1 MRTGVA
7 IALSIV
13 SVSLGASTAA
23 CFDLFHSTAG
33 ILTACEIDAQVCA
46 DGSVDAGTDG
56 PTDFCAWTPVEAR
69 AHASHACAWLGAC
82 QTPMGGNAFGE
93 CSFSALLAYDCE
105 ANPGHPP
112 RGEERALWDCLWQVQ
127 SCADVE
133 RCVFPGGVPACPPVA
148 GTTCASTGGAV
159 ANRDVRVECTD
170 AGVTHGENCGL
181 RGQTCATS
189 GASGV
194 CAGAPADAG
203 SFACSITP
211 GGGCSGTHLHSCS
224 GGGDVGIDCAS
235 NGAGACRGFPDASS
249 PNWVACVAAGDAGC
263 TPDASAQCINGYAFS
278 CASGVVEA
286 VDCTGLLQ
294 VINGSCVPD
303 PLAAPFDWT
312 SACSVVPAM
321 CTGDSCNGST
331 LTGCTRGAQ
340 FTTDCSSQGLA
351 TCRMLA
357 TDVGTQTHAAC
368 TPP

>member
-13 SVSLGASTAA
+13 SVSLGAGTVA

-56 PTDFCAWTPVEAR
+56 PIDFCAWTPVEAR

-148 GTTCASTGGAV
+148 ATTCASTGGAV

-194 CAGAPADAG
+194 CAGAAA
-203 SFACSITP
+203 
-211 GGGCSGTHLHSCS
+211 GGGSGCTSECNGTHLHWCVD
-224 GGGDVGIDCAS
+224 GGDIGVDCAS
-235 NGAGACRGFPDASS
+235 NGAGRCGVFSAS
-249 PNWVACVAAGDAGC
+249 WAACVAAGDAGC
-263 TPDASAQCINGYAFS
+263 TPDASAECTNGYAVS
-278 CASGVVEA
+278 CPSGVVEA
-286 VDCTGLLQ
+286 IDCTGLLQ
-294 VINGSCVPD
+294 VIDGGCVPG
-303 PLAAPFDWT
+303 PLNAPFDWT
-312 SACSVVPAM
+312 SACSVAAAM
-321 CTGDSCNGST
+321 CAGDSCNGYT

-340 FTTDCSSQGLA
+340 FTTDCSAQGLG
-351 TCRMLA
+351 TCRMVR

-368 TPP
+368 APP